1 MGTAKYKELGLTYRL
16 EGIPAATKDLAAK
29 ATRTV
34 VEGIKP
40 IDAIGG
46 VPIKTQHQSINQV

>member
-16 EGIPAATKDLAAK
+16 EGIPAASKDIAAK

-34 VEGIKP
+34 WKASRP

-46 VPIKTQHQSINQV
+46 VPSKHNINHNQV

>member
-1 MGTAKYKELGLTYRL
+1 MGIAKYKELGIPYRL
-16 EGIPAATKDLAAK
+16 EGIPAATKDIAAK

-34 VEGIKP
+34 WKASRP

-46 VPIKTQHQSINQV
+46 VPSKHNINHNQV